1 MCVCVC
7 VCVPVCVCVCVCVC
21 ARALS
26 CFSRVWLFVILWTIV
41 HQALLSLEFSSKNT
55 GVGYHFLLQ
64 GIFSTQGSKL
74 HLLRLLYFRQ
84 ILYHWATW
92 EACTCTHLNSNSLR
106 RIAIHLCYWQLTAW
120 WGGPESP
127 LPCEHSSLRGRIHS
141 EMPVLGTWIQV
152 QIPALSPTS
161 CGTLG
166 TSLNLSVSQSSPSV
180 NGNNIS
186 FLLGLLWSWKEVLT
200 YSEWWKQHLA
210 NAV

>member
-7 VCVPVCVCVCVCVC
+7 VCLCVCVCV
-21 ARALS
+21 RALS

-41 HQALLSLEFSSKNT
+41 HQALLSLGFSSKNT

-74 HLLRLLYFRQ
+74 HLLHLLYFRQ
-84 ILYHWATW
+84 ILYHWASW
-92 EACTCTHLNSNSLR
+92 EACTCIHLNSNSLK
-106 RIAIHLCYWQLTAW
+106 RIAIHLCLLTAHSRM
-120 WGGPESP
+120 WGSPESP
-127 LPCEHSSLRGRIHS
+127 LPCQHSSLRGRIHS
-141 EMPVLGTWIQV
+141 EMPVLGIWIQA

-166 TSLNLSVSQSSPSV
+166 TSLNLSVSQCSPSV

-200 YSEWWKQHLA
+200 YSKWWKQHLA
-210 NAV
+210 TAV